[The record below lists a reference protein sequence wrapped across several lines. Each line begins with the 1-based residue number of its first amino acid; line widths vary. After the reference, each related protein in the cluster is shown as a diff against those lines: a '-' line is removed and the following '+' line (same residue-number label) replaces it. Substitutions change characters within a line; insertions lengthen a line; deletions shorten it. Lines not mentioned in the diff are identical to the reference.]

1 MDNGHN
7 LHLGSG
13 SRIAGIKLLSR
24 GHASW
29 SNYWAGPYL
38 DYSVVCEENVVSL
51 IKECGSRGLVM
62 DLVARGT
69 LSWIYLLAEPCHG
82 FIPWPHGE
90 RRHALAWWFHSW
102 AQCGP
107 VRLAYVAFL
116 EVASVAR

>member
-24 GHASW
+24 RHSSW
-29 SNYWAGPYL
+29 SSCWAGPYL

-51 IKECGSRGLVM
+51 VKKCGSRDLVM

-69 LSWIYLLAEPCHG
+69 LSWIYLLAEPCHR
-82 FIPWPHGE
+82 FIPWLHGE
-90 RRHALAWWFHSW
+90 RRLALVWRFLSW
-102 AQCGP
+102 PQCGQ
-107 VRLAYVAFL
+107 VRLVYVAVL
-116 EVASVAR
+116 DVVSVAA

>member
-29 SNYWAGPYL
+29 INYWAEPYL

-51 IKECGSRGLVM
+51 IKKCGSRDLVM
-62 DLVARGT
+62 DLVARGI
-69 LSWIYLLAEPCHG
+69 LSWIYLVAEPCHR
-82 FIPWPHGE
+82 FIPWLHGE
-90 RRHALAWWFHSW
+90 LRLALVWRIHSW
-102 AQCGP
+102 PQCGP

-116 EVASVAR
+116 EVVSAAA